1 MAVKRLRHHSPRPPT
16 TSLMRIPSR
25 TFALLALPFL
35 LLLTTFTHQAPEAQQ
50 TTVIEV
56 EYRGEMI
63 DADGQPISG
72 VFPLT
77 FQLLETADSAE
88 PVWTEQRFVT
98 VEQGGYRIRLGRATP
113 IPAQYA
119 GQSMTLVIV
128 LGAAGEIARYPFT
141 PTPWS
146 AAPDPLQTARIE
158 RITFAELA
166 GRAVRADRALFA
178 QDCRTLSG
186 RTVDAIDRSPDLA
199 ERIEELRSQLRD
211 EGGAQIGSDYQYAE
225 LVGHPTNGNRYD
237 LVCPAGY
244 VITGARGGAG
254 NLVDGFQLVCTQI
267 Q

>member
-1 MAVKRLRHHSPRPPT
+1 MHMPH
-16 TSLMRIPSR
+16 RI
-25 TFALLALPFL
+25 FALLVVPSL
-35 LLLTTFTHQAPEAQQ
+35 LLLTTFTQQAPEAQQ

-63 DADGQPISG
+63 DADGHPISG
-72 VFPLT
+72 TFPLT
-77 FQLLETADSAE
+77 FQLFTTPDGTE

-98 VEQGGYRIRLGRATP
+98 VDQGGYRIRLGRATP
-113 IPAQYA
+113 LPANLA
-119 GQSMTLVIV
+119 GQAMTLAIV
-128 LGAAGEIARYPFT
+128 LGSSGEIARYPFT
-141 PTPWS
+141 PAPWS

-178 QDCRTLSG
+178 QDCRTLGG
-186 RTVDAIDRSPDLA
+186 RTIDQLDRSPDLA
-199 ERIEELRSQLRD
+199 ERIEELRTQLRD

-225 LVGHPTNGNRYD
+225 IVGHATNGNRYD
-237 LVCPAGY
+237 VVCPAGY

-254 NLVDGFQLVCTQI
+254 NLVDGLQMVCTQI